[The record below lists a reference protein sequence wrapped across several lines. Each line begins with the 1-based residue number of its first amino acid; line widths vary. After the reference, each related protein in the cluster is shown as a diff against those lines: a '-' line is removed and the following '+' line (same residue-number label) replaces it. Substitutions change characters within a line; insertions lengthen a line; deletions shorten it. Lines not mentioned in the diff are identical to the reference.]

1 MARGVNKVILVGNL
15 GQDPELT
22 YTPNGL
28 AVARFSIA
36 TAERRKSQEGEWTDH
51 TEWHKIVT
59 FGKTA
64 ESAGEFL
71 KKGRQV
77 YIEGRIQTRNYE
89 KDGIRHY
96 FTEIITN
103 NWIMLGRRDEA
114 GRPVGAQPSEESTP
128 GESQADNGAPE
139 SDVEDDLPF

>member
-103 NWIMLGRRDEA
+103 NW
-114 GRPVGAQPSEESTP
+114 SYYKY
-128 GESQADNGAPE
+128 
-139 SDVEDDLPF
+139 